1 MVGRAEAVIDP
12 GAHARPADLAK
23 AGVQKIIRVGML
35 GKGGGHRA
43 DHAQFI
49 GVPGHVREEIADRN
63 TRLTVMLKLPRT
75 GERFAAAVKLR
86 GLHLQPERLTVLLR
100 EPGFG
105 IEGIHRG
112 WAAIHVQ
119 ENDALGLGREMGLL
133 GRKRVNRLAL
143 RFLRQ
148 KRGQRQSAKTI
159 GAPRQHI
166 PSRHW

>member
-1 MVGRAEAVIDP
+1 M
-12 GAHARPADLAK
+12 
-23 AGVQKIIRVGML
+23 
-35 GKGGGHRA
+35 
-43 DHAQFI
+43 
-49 GVPGHVREEIADRN
+49 PGHVREEIADRN

-75 GERFAAAVKLR
+75 GERFAAAVELR
-86 GLHLQPERLTVLLR
+86 GLHLQPERL
-100 EPGFG
+100 
-105 IEGIHRG
+105 
-112 WAAIHVQ
+112 AAIHVQ

-143 RFLRQ
+143 RLLRQ